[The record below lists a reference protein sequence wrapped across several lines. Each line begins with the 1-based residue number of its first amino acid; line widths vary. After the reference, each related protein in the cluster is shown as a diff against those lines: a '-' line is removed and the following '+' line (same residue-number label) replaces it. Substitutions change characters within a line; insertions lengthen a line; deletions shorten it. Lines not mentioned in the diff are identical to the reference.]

1 MYLLFSISGGA
12 TLTLKD
18 IMRKQYKGHT
28 IELIPSA
35 EGLMW
40 ACQYVITKFNQ
51 AEIAGFPDGNTYET
65 REDAETAALMKAKSL
80 IDESA
85 VSKDPLGSGL

>member
-1 MYLLFSISGGA
+1 MHYE
-12 TLTLKD
+12 
-18 IMRKQYKGHT
+18 YKGHT
-28 IELIPSA
+28 IELIPGA

-51 AEIAGFPDGNTYET
+51 TEIAGFPDGNTYNT
-65 REDAETAALMKAKSL
+65 RQDAEAAALEKAQAL

-85 VSKDPLGSGL
+85 VSKDRLGSGHH

>member
-1 MYLLFSISGGA
+1 
-12 TLTLKD
+12 
-18 IMRKQYKGHT
+18 MRQHYRGHT

-40 ACQYVITKFNQ
+40 ACQYVIAKLNQ
-51 AEIAGFPDGNTYET
+51 TEIAGFPDGNTYET
-65 REDAETAALMKAKSL
+65 REEAETAALMKAKSL

-85 VSKDPLGSGL
+85 VSKYPLGSGL